1 MGFAFLAAI
10 LDRYSRKVIGRAIS
24 KRINAELCLAALKIA
39 LEARH
44 PPPDALDRGVQYA
57 CREYIVMVEA
67 ANMQIS
73 IPRTANPYD
82 NAHMESFFKTL
93 KYEEV
98 QLAIYETFD
107 DVTQRI
113 PHFIEEVYNSK
124 RLHSALGYLPPT
136 EYEMA
141 IQLTETADRDSLNY
155 R

>member
-1 MGFAFLAAI
+1 M
-10 LDRYSRKVIGRAIS
+10 
-24 KRINAELCLAALKIA
+24 
-39 LEARH
+39 
-44 PPPDALDRGVQYA
+44 ALDQHVWRYHKHYRRQPLRQRSHG
-57 CREYIVMVEA
+57 I
-67 ANMQIS
+67 
-73 IPRTANPYD
+73 
-82 NAHMESFFKTL
+82 FFKTL

-98 QLAIYETFD
+98 HLANYETFD

-113 PHFIEEVYNSK
+113 PHFMEEVYNSK